1 MTQKEQILSFFS
13 TNIDWQYTL
22 KDIYDQFPKF
32 SQSGIR
38 RTMQELIVENKVT
51 RESPGHYN
59 INEEVRGEI
68 YRKILKVGASCDGKQ
83 VLLFAVTFEGNDIDR
98 EDELLQELLF
108 DFKECTLIIDK
119 DTDLVRNLDNWG
131 RKKIYKERGYA
142 SEIWDKKV
150 KADEIFENIRTG
162 KGQ

>member
-1 MTQKEQILSFFS
+1 MTQKDQLLSFFS

-22 KDIYDQFPKF
+22 KDIYDQFHKF
-32 SQSGIR
+32 SQSAIR

-98 EDELLQELLF
+98 EDELLDELLF

-119 DTDLVRNLDNWG
+119 DTDLVRNVDNWG
-131 RKKIYKERGYA
+131 KKKVYKERGYA
-142 SEIWDKKV
+142 SEIWDKSV
-150 KADEIFENIRTG
+150 KANEFFTNIRTG
-162 KGQ
+162 TE